1 MGRTNVIPSDTE
13 SVAYYLRDMLIAGQR
28 AHAESS
34 VADGLGAV
42 IHGINTTVEA
52 LLDLLEEP
60 S

>member
-1 MGRTNVIPSDTE
+1 MIPSDTE

-34 VADGLGAV
+34 VADGLGDV
-42 IHGINTTVEA
+42 IYGINATVEA